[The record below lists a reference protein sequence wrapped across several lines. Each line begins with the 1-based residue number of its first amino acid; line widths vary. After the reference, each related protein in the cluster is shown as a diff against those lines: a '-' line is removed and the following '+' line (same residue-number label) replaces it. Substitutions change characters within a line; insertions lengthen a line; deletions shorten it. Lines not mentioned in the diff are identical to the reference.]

1 MTLPYNT
8 YFEQPY
14 KLKFEAKNSGVENH
28 AAVGVLLGFFG
39 GGFGFGLLPQA
50 GPQFPQ
56 PQGA

>member
-39 GGFGFGLLPQA
+39 DGFGLLPQA